1 MTTLTV
7 APAGMVTLPET
18 VAPVRL
24 KLAVL
29 APPLHAARDLGG
41 AGREVGRQA
50 VCEVARQGARAG
62 VAHRDGEARRRA
74 RGDAGAGY
82 ALAMLAP
89 TWVVITPVA
98 RARDGVPPALGVS
111 VAVLVQAPR
120 PWPSLQ

>member
-29 APPLHAARDLGG
+29 APPCAARDLGG

-74 RGDAGAGY
+74 RGVLALATL
-82 ALAMLAP
+82 LAMLAP
-89 TWVVITPVA
+89 TW
-98 RARDGVPPALGVS
+98 
-111 VAVLVQAPR
+111 
-120 PWPSLQ
+120 W